1 MAKIELKKLLK
12 LYIKKMAGY
21 VIAQIDLKNK
31 EGYKEYADK
40 VPTTV
45 KNYGGEYLVR
55 AGEFKSI
62 EGEWKFGRNVV
73 IKFPSYEKALE
84 WYNSEEYKQIKQ
96 IRLDNSEGTNII
108 IKGV

>member
-1 MAKIELKKLLK
+1 
-12 LYIKKMAGY
+12 MAGY

-62 EGEWKFGRNVV
+62 EGEWNFARNVI

-84 WYNSEEYKQIKQ
+84 WYNSDEYNHIKDL
-96 IRLDNSEGTNII
+96 RLKNTEGNLII